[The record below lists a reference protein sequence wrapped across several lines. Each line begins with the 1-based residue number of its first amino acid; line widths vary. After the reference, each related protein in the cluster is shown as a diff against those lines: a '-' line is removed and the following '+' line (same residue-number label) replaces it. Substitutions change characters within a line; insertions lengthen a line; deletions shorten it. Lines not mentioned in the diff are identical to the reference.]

1 VGLKSTVAERLFK
14 RRPPADRDFPFRGTA
29 EYVSSTVTL
38 PDGRKVGLARTMQP
52 ARQPVLYFH
61 GILGSRLEAFV
72 GGATH
77 HEVIAFDRPG
87 YGMSDPL
94 PRPSF
99 AAFAMD
105 VEAVLDRLGIER
117 CVVFGGSAGAPY
129 ALAAAVRLGKRVAE
143 LFLVGGVAH
152 ARIVRTA
159 GVPMR
164 WLVDFAENDVL
175 RERIVPGLQE
185 LLKNPVVTK
194 TWLQMSVT
202 AEGQVMPSAAATQLL
217 ANRLSESWLE
227 GLSAGDDGVQTD
239 LRLLTNPWDFDHTAL
254 RCPVRIVHGGRD
266 GVVPIEHARWYV
278 RHLPG
283 ARLKIMPRHHHV
295 TTILVTAHKV
305 MALAHW
311 LEHRAPG
318 EQRRTQDA

>member
-1 VGLKSTVAERLFK
+1 MGLKATVAERFFK
-14 RRPPADRDFPFRGTA
+14 RRPPADRVFPFRGTA
-29 EYVSSTVTL
+29 EYVSGAVSL
-38 PDGRKVGLARTMQP
+38 PDGRKMGVARTMVP
-52 ARQPVLYFH
+52 ARQPVIYFH

-72 GGATH
+72 GGATQ

-99 AAFAMD
+99 AAFAKD
-105 VEAVLDRLGIER
+105 VEAVLDGLGIDR

-129 ALAAAVRLGKRVAE
+129 ALAAAVQLGPRVAE
-143 LFLVGGVAH
+143 LFLAGGVAH
-152 ARIVRTA
+152 ASMVRSA

-164 WLVDFAENDVL
+164 WLVDFAENEVL
-175 RERIVPGLQE
+175 RERIVPRLQE
-185 LLKNPVVTK
+185 LLKNPMITK
-194 TWLQMSVT
+194 AWLQMSVSS
-202 AEGQVMPSAAATQLL
+202 EGQVMPSAAATQLL
-217 ANRLSESWLE
+217 ANRLSESWLA
-227 GLSAGDDGVQTD
+227 GISAGDDGVQTD
-239 LRLLTNPWDFDHTAL
+239 LQLLTTPWDFDHTAL
-254 RCPVRIVHGGRD
+254 RCPVRIVHGGKD
-266 GVVPIEHARWYV
+266 GVVPLDHARWYV

-311 LEHRAPG
+311 LEHRRPG
-318 EQRRTQDA
+318 QKLPATDG

>member
-1 VGLKSTVAERLFK
+1 MKFTSAVAERFFK
-14 RRPPADRDFPFRGTA
+14 RRPPAERVFPFRGTA
-29 EYVSSTVTL
+29 EYVSSTVAL
-38 PDGRKVGLARTMQP
+38 PDGRKMGVARSGP
-52 ARQPVLYFH
+52 AARQPVLYFH
-61 GILGSRLEAFV
+61 GILGSRLEAFI
-72 GGATH
+72 GGATR

-87 YGMSDPL
+87 YGISDPL

-99 AAFAMD
+99 AAFAKD
-105 VEAVLDRLGIER
+105 VEAVLDRLGIDR
-117 CVVFGGSAGAPY
+117 CIVFGGSAGAPY
-129 ALAAAVRLGKRVAE
+129 ALATAVRLGKRVAE

-152 ARIVRTA
+152 AKMVRSA

-164 WLVDFAENDVL
+164 WLVDFAENEVL

-202 AEGQVMPSAAATQLL
+202 SEGEVMPSAAATQLL

-239 LRLLTNPWDFDHTAL
+239 LELLTTPWDFDHKAL
-254 RCPVRIVHGGRD
+254 RSPVRIVHGGKD
-266 GVVPIEHARWYV
+266 GVVPVDHARWYV

-283 ARLKIMPRHHHV
+283 AALKIMPRHHHV

-311 LEHRAPG
+311 LEHRTPEQQPPG
-318 EQRRTQDA
+318 RGH